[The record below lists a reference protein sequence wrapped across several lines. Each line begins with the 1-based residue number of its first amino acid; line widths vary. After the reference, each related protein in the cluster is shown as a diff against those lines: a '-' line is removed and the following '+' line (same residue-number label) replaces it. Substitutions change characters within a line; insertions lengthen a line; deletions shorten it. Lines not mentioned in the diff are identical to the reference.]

1 MDRRPAWSS
10 GKARV
15 WGAPVAQAPSRQ
27 PLVGVLLAIALLALS
42 FVYARGGYHAQG
54 VFLLFGVVFGVVFQR
69 SRFCLVRAFREP
81 FMTGD
86 AEHTRAAALALA
98 VSMLGFAILKFADL
112 KDKGD
117 WVFPGAGIGALA
129 GGTLFGVGMT
139 LAGGC
144 GAGSIWRA
152 GEGQVKLWAALV
164 TFALGASLARLAL
177 VQAGALPK
185 LGWAVFLPSVLGW
198 GGAILVTLTVLAVW
212 ALLATWNEDARVVS
226 ALE

>member
-1 MDRRPAWSS
+1 
-10 GKARV
+10 V
-15 WGAPVAQAPSRQ
+15 
-27 PLVGVLLAIALLALS
+27 I
-42 FVYARGGYHAQG
+42 
-54 VFLLFGVVFGVVFQR
+54 FQR

-98 VSMLGFAILKFADL
+98 VSTLGFAVLKFADL

-152 GEGQVKLWAALV
+152 GEGQVKLWIALAG
-164 TFALGASLARLAL
+164 FALGASLARVALA
-177 VQAGALPK
+177 QTGALQK
-185 LGWAVFLPSVLGW
+185 LGWAVFLPSALGW
-198 GGAILVTLTVLAVW
+198 GAALVMTLGVLAVW
-212 ALLATWNEDARVVS
+212 AVLATWNEDARVVS
-226 ALE
+226 ALD